1 MIAMQKPFN
10 DVYSRV
16 AADYG
21 VNVHPDVIASAF
33 PKLMKSLSA
42 SDPCFGFNTIGP
54 FEWWK
59 RIVVGC
65 LREGCSVQMDREKED
80 EIAQRL
86 FNFYATASA
95 WRIIDPK
102 LRQNG
107 LGVAVVSN
115 FDARLRKILEDLDLY
130 SLFDIVITSGEVGV
144 EKPSPRIFEMV
155 LDHYHLNSASQLLH
169 IGDSFKN
176 DYRGATDFGA
186 NALLFDPYS
195 TNQDVPY
202 ADKIASFS
210 ELKIE

>member
-1 MIAMQKPFN
+1 MYDHCLTN
-10 DVYSRV
+10 STGRV
-16 AADYG
+16 TGTD
-21 VNVHPDVIASAF
+21 
-33 PKLMKSLSA
+33 
-42 SDPCFGFNTIGP
+42 
-54 FEWWK
+54 
-59 RIVVGC
+59 
-65 LREGCSVQMDREKED
+65 LREVHQAENQAALRQGCSVQMDREKED

-102 LRQNG
+102 LKSVLVQLRQNG